1 MTAALSVGLDIGATK
16 TLGLVLDP
24 DGGIL
29 AEVREP
35 TKPGADGVVALGGAG
50 LRGAARRDR
59 AAARRHAS
67 ASASPAWSTWS
78 AAAVKH
84 AVNLGVDGDW
94 LPLRDLLADRL
105 GVPVVLENDVN
116 AATLGAAALS
126 GADDLVYLSIGTGL
140 AAGLVLDGRLRR
152 GEHGAAGEIGH
163 VPVDPAGR
171 VCQCGQRGC
180 LETIAS
186 GLGAGRGLAV
196 RRRPARAG
204 ALRRRPRRRP
214 GRGRGRGT
222 GSPAGVASAIRVLGL
237 AVDPASIVLGG
248 GVAQVGEPLRLAVAQ
263 ALLAQAASSPFL
275 ASLDLAGRLSVVP
288 LRLPGRG
295 RRRRVP
301 RPMSHGARA
310 GLVDLQV
317 NGAAGIDLTAEPH
330 RLWEVAAALPA
341 YGVVRV
347 RRRP

>member
-35 TKPGADGVVALGGAG
+35 TKPGADGIVGS
-50 LRGAARRDR
+50 AARVFDALR
-59 AAARRHAS
+59 AATGQPLAGTVGVGIPGLVDVERG
-67 ASASPAWSTWS
+67 
-78 AAAVKH
+78 AVKH

-94 LPLRDLLADRL
+94 LPLRELLAARL

-163 VPVDPAGR
+163 VPVDPQGT

-186 GLGAGRGLAV
+186 GSALAAAWPSGDVPPAQALFDAAGSGDPSAILV
-196 RRRPARAG
+196 RDRF
-204 ALRRRPRRRP
+204 
-214 GRGRGRGT
+214 
-222 GSPAGVASAIRVLGL
+222 SAGVASAIRVLSL

-248 GVAQVGEPLRLAVAQ
+248 GVAQLGEPLRAAVAQ
-263 ALLAQAASSPFL
+263 SLLDQAASSPFL

-288 LRLPGRG
+288 SDYP
-295 RRRRVP
+295 V
-301 RPMSHGARA
+301 AA
-310 GLVDLQV
+310 V
-317 NGAAGIDLTAEPH
+317 GAAFLG
-330 RLWEVAAALPA
+330 R
-341 YGVVRV
+341 
-347 RRRP
+347 